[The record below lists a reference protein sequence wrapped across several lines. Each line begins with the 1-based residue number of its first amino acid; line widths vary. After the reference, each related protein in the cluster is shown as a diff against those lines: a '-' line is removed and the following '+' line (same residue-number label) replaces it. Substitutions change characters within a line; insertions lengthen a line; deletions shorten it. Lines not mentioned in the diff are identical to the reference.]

1 MWMQAHEKEKSKVLG
16 GIFHEVDMCIMRWI
30 CVAAWKKKASK
41 LFVFVFSLCYSENLC
56 VI

>member
-1 MWMQAHEKEKSKVLG
+1 MQTHEKEKSKVLG
-16 GIFHEVDMCIMRWI
+16 GIFHEVDTCIMRWI

-41 LFVFVFSLCYSENLC
+41 LFLFVFSLCYSENPC

>member
-1 MWMQAHEKEKSKVLG
+1 MQAHEKEKSKVLG

-30 CVAAWKKKASK
+30 RVAAWKNKASK
-41 LFVFVFSLCYSENLC
+41 LFLFVFFLCYSENLC